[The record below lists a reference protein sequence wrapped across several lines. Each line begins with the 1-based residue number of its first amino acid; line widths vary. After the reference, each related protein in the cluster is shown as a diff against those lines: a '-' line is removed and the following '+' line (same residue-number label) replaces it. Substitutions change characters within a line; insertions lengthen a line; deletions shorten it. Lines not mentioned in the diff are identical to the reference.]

1 MIDVH
6 APEHGI
12 HGVRDFFLHLFT
24 ITVGLL
30 IALGLE
36 AGVEEVHHRHQ
47 REQAETMIRQEIKDN
62 RADVV
67 KMQGTLKDEMEDLV
81 NVLTFIDA
89 RLAHQPT
96 DASKLRVQ
104 YSEGPLKDA
113 AWRTASATGAVAY
126 MDYGTVEKYAGCYK
140 QQVEFERLEDRAIEA
155 YLDMESFSATKKP
168 AQLSDEELKAVQP
181 YIRHALADL
190 GGLRDVAR
198 GTVDTYDE
206 ALK

>member
-6 APEHGI
+6 APEHKI

-36 AGVEEVHHRHQ
+36 AGVEAVHHRHQ

-67 KMQGTLKDEMEDLV
+67 TMQGTLKDEMEDLV
-81 NVLTFIDA
+81 NVLAYIDA
-89 RLAHQPT
+89 RLAHQSP

-113 AWRTASATGAVAY
+113 AWRTAASTGAVAY
-126 MDYGTVEKYAGCYK
+126 MDYGTAEKYAECYK
-140 QQVEFERLEDRAIEA
+140 QQGEFERLEDRAIEA

-168 AQLSDEELKAVQP
+168 AQLSDEELKAEQP
-181 YIRHALADL
+181 ILRHTLADL